1 MKNPKSIR
9 ALFAFPGFNASSKLV
24 GKFGDRYA
32 RVIQLKRRKK
42 QPSVVTVV
50 SAAAG
55 VTTRRCC
62 GYETCRLPDGES
74 NLEFERWRVRC
85 PRCCGVHVEHLDWLA
100 NNPRYTQRFA
110 MHVGKLCRDM
120 PNKAVAEMER
130 LPPQHGERSR

>member
-62 GYETCRLPDGES
+62 GYETCRLKH
-74 NLEFERWRVRC
+74 WTC
-85 PRCCGVHVEHLDWLA
+85 VELWS
-100 NNPRYTQRFA
+100 
-110 MHVGKLCRDM
+110 GKLR
-120 PNKAVAEMER
+120 R
-130 LPPQHGERSR
+130 LNLQAQDLQRVEPGADQFTLRRTRVITATR

>member
-1 MKNPKSIR
+1 MKNLKSIR

-55 VTTRRCC
+55 RYDKKVLRVRDLSVA
-62 GYETCRLPDGES
+62 GWRIY
-74 NLEFERWRVRC
+74 LEFERWRVRC
-85 PRCCGVHVEHLDWLA
+85 PRCCGVHVEHL
-100 NNPRYTQRFA
+100 
-110 MHVGKLCRDM
+110 
-120 PNKAVAEMER
+120 
-130 LPPQHGERSR
+130 

>member
-24 GKFGDRYA
+24 GKFGDHA

-74 NLEFERWRVRC
+74 TWIRTLAADVRGAAAC
-85 PRCCGVHVEHLDWLA
+85 
-100 NNPRYTQRFA
+100 
-110 MHVGKLCRDM
+110 M
-120 PNKAVAEMER
+120 
-130 LPPQHGERSR
+130 